1 MTPEF
6 GFGMLAMGLVA
17 IFIGAI
23 IAYFIINKVHN
34 ENNTDNFV
42 FLVGCS
48 AKFDG
53 YDPST
58 AMFRWILTNEK
69 NN

>member
-17 IFIGAI
+17 IFIAAI
-23 IAYFIINKVHN
+23 IAYFVINKVHN
-34 ENNTDNFV
+34 ENNT
-42 FLVGCS
+42 
-48 AKFDG
+48 
-53 YDPST
+53 
-58 AMFRWILTNEK
+58 

>member
-23 IAYFIINKVHN
+23 IAYFIINKAHN
-34 ENNTDNFV
+34 ENNTDNQFCIFSWLQRKV
-42 FLVGCS
+42 
-48 AKFDG
+48 
-53 YDPST
+53 
-58 AMFRWILTNEK
+58 RWLRSFNRNVQMDINE
-69 NN
+69 